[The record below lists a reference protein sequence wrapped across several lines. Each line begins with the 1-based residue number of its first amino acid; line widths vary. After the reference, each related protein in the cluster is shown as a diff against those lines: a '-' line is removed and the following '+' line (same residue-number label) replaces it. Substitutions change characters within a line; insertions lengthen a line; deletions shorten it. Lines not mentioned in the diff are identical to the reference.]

1 MFPTR
6 TALDNLMTEALAA
19 TAPDKVFSRPAT
31 DNSAARRNSM
41 SIVRTTGMATV
52 VFAGSIGTII
62 EWYDFLIYGTAA
74 ALVFNTLFF
83 PGIDPVAGTLA
94 ALATYSVGFVARPV
108 GGAIFGH
115 FGDRVGRKI
124 MLMITMVIMALG
136 TFAVGCLPT
145 YQQIGV
151 WAPILLVILRFLQG
165 IGLGGEWGGA
175 SLMVVEH
182 APAGRRGLFGSLVQ
196 IGFPLGLV
204 TSSGVFALV
213 TMMPEADF
221 KAWGWRIPFMLSI
234 LLLGIGWFVRTR
246 VPETPIFEEIK
257 RRDKILKNP
266 FVEAIFRSPR
276 SFLVAVGLKISEVS
290 WVYIL
295 TIFIVVYATS
305 QLHLPRTLL
314 LNAIFV
320 AALVE
325 VITIPLFGWLSDHIG
340 RRIFYFLGTFSTACF
355 AFPLF
360 WLLGT
365 KDPLIIILTV
375 VVALSFGHGTMFGLQ
390 SAYFPELFGTRVR
403 YTGASFGF
411 QLSAALGGGFSP
423 LIATALVGYMGGTAG
438 VSLMLILL
446 AAITFIAT
454 LFAPETKS
462 RPLVD

>member
-1 MFPTR
+1 MNAELVIRDAT
-6 TALDNLMTEALAA
+6 TER
-19 TAPDKVFSRPAT
+19 KG
-31 DNSAARRNSM
+31 
-41 SIVRTTGMATV
+41 GMASV
-52 VFAGSIGTII
+52 VFAGSIGTVI

-83 PGIDPVAGTLA
+83 PNIDPLAGTLA
-94 ALATYSVGFVARPV
+94 SLATYSVGFVARPI

-115 FGDRVGRKI
+115 FGDRIGRKV
-124 MLMITMVIMALG
+124 MLMITMGIMALG

-151 WAPILLVILRFLQG
+151 WAPILLVILRFIQG

-182 APAGRRGLFGSLVQ
+182 APEGRRGLFGSLVQ

-213 TMMPEADF
+213 TQMPDADF
-221 KAWGWRIPFMLSI
+221 RSWGWRIPFLLSI
-234 LLLGIGWFVRTR
+234 LLLGVGWFVRAR
-246 VPETPIFEEIK
+246 VPETPAFEKIK
-257 RRDKILKNP
+257 RRGDIAKNP
-266 FVEAIFRSPR
+266 FVEAVFKNPR

-295 TIFIVVYATS
+295 TIFIVVYATG
-305 QLHLPRTLL
+305 QLGLPRTLL
-314 LNAIFV
+314 LNAIFI

-325 VITIPLFGWLSDHIG
+325 VLTIPLFGWLSDHVG
-340 RRIFYFLGTFSTACF
+340 RRAFYFLGTVFTAAF

-365 KDPLIIILTV
+365 KEPLVIVLTV
-375 VVALSFGHGTMFGLQ
+375 VVALSLGHGTMFGLQ

-403 YTGASFGF
+403 YSGASFGF
-411 QLSAALGGGFSP
+411 QTAAALGGGFAP
-423 LIATALVGYMGGTAG
+423 IIATALAGTMGGTAG
-438 VSLMLILL
+438 VSMMLILL
-446 AAITFIAT
+446 AVITFVAT
-454 LFAPETKS
+454 LCARETKGES
-462 RPLVD
+462 LLG

>member
-1 MFPTR
+1 MNAELLIR
-6 TALDNLMTEALAA
+6 DA
-19 TAPDKVFSRPAT
+19 TIKREG
-31 DNSAARRNSM
+31 
-41 SIVRTTGMATV
+41 GMASV

-83 PGIDPVAGTLA
+83 PNIDPLAGTLA
-94 ALATYSVGFVARPV
+94 SLATYSVGFVARPI

-115 FGDRVGRKI
+115 FGDRIGRKV
-124 MLMITMVIMALG
+124 MLMITMGIMALG

-151 WAPILLVILRFLQG
+151 WAPTFLVTLRFIQG

-182 APAGRRGLFGSLVQ
+182 APEGRRGLFGSLVQ

-213 TMMPEADF
+213 TQMPDADF
-221 KAWGWRIPFMLSI
+221 KSWGWRIPFLLSI
-234 LLLGIGWFVRTR
+234 LLLGIGWFVRAR
-246 VPETPIFEEIK
+246 VPETPAFEKIK
-257 RRDKILKNP
+257 RRGDIAKNP
-266 FVEAIFRSPR
+266 FVEAVFKNPKN
-276 SFLVAVGLKISEVS
+276 FLVAVGLKISEVS

-295 TIFIVVYATS
+295 TIFIVVYATG
-305 QLHLPRTLL
+305 QLGLPRSLL
-314 LNAIFV
+314 LNAIFI

-325 VITIPLFGWLSDHIG
+325 VLTIPLFGWLSDHVG
-340 RRIFYFLGTFSTACF
+340 RRAFYFVGTLFTAAF

-365 KDPLIIILTV
+365 KDPLVVVVTV

-403 YTGASFGF
+403 YSGASFGF
-411 QLSAALGGGFSP
+411 QAAAAIGGGFSP
-423 LIATALVGYMGGTAG
+423 IIATALAGTMGGTAG
-438 VSLMLILL
+438 VSMMLILL
-446 AAITFIAT
+446 ALITFIAT
-454 LFAPETKS
+454 LCARETKGES
-462 RPLVD
+462 LLG

>member
-1 MFPTR
+1 MTDITVWVLHMNAELVLRDATTER
-6 TALDNLMTEALAA
+6 TG
-19 TAPDKVFSRPAT
+19 
-31 DNSAARRNSM
+31 
-41 SIVRTTGMATV
+41 GMASV
-52 VFAGSIGTII
+52 VFAGSIGTVI

-83 PGIDPVAGTLA
+83 PNIDPLAGTLA
-94 ALATYSVGFVARPV
+94 SLATYSVGFVARPI

-115 FGDRVGRKI
+115 FGDRIGRKV
-124 MLMITMVIMALG
+124 MLMITMGIMALG

-151 WAPILLVILRFLQG
+151 WAPILLVTLRFIQG

-182 APAGRRGLFGSLVQ
+182 APEGRRGLFGSLVQ

-213 TMMPEADF
+213 TQMPDADF
-221 KAWGWRIPFMLSI
+221 KSWGWRIPFLLSI
-234 LLLGIGWFVRTR
+234 LLLGVGWFVRAR
-246 VPETPIFEEIK
+246 VPETPAFEKIK
-257 RRDKILKNP
+257 RRGDIAKNP
-266 FVEAIFRSPR
+266 FVEAVFKNPR

-295 TIFIVVYATS
+295 TIFIVVYATG
-305 QLHLPRTLL
+305 QLGLPRALL
-314 LNAIFV
+314 LNAIFI

-325 VITIPLFGWLSDHIG
+325 VLTIPLFGWLSDHVG
-340 RRIFYFLGTFSTACF
+340 RRAFYFLGTVFTAAF

-365 KDPLIIILTV
+365 KEPLVIVLTV
-375 VVALSFGHGTMFGLQ
+375 VVALSLGHGTMFGLQ

-403 YTGASFGF
+403 YSGASFGF
-411 QLSAALGGGFSP
+411 QAAAALGGGFAP
-423 LIATALVGYMGGTAG
+423 IIATALAGTMGGTAG
-438 VSLMLILL
+438 VSMMLILL
-446 AAITFIAT
+446 ALITFVAT
-454 LFAPETKS
+454 LCARETKGES
-462 RPLVD
+462 LLG

>member
-1 MFPTR
+1 
-6 TALDNLMTEALAA
+6 
-19 TAPDKVFSRPAT
+19 
-31 DNSAARRNSM
+31 
-41 SIVRTTGMATV
+41 MAKV

-151 WAPILLVILRFLQG
+151 WAPISLVILRFIQG

-182 APAGRRGLFGSLVQ
+182 APAARRGLFGSLVQ

-221 KAWGWRIPFMLSI
+221 KSWGWRIPFLLSI
-234 LLLGIGWFVRTR
+234 LLLGVGWFVRTR
-246 VPETPIFEEIK
+246 VPETPIFEDVK
-257 RRDKILKNP
+257 RRDKIAKNP

-295 TIFIVVYATS
+295 TIFIVVYATG
-305 QLHLPRTLL
+305 QLHLPRSLL

-325 VITIPLFGWLSDHIG
+325 VMTIPLFGWLSDHIG
-340 RRIFYFLGTFSTACF
+340 RRIFYFLGTVFTACF

-360 WLLGT
+360 WFLGT
-365 KDPLIIILTV
+365 KDPLIIVLTV
-375 VVALSFGHGTMFGLQ
+375 VVALSLGHGTMFGLQ

-423 LIATALVGYMGGTAG
+423 LIATALAGYMGGTGG
-438 VSLMLILL
+438 VSMMLILL
-446 AAITFIAT
+446 ASITFVAT
-454 LFAPETKS
+454 LFATETKS

>member
-1 MFPTR
+1 MTR
-6 TALDNLMTEALAA
+6 DSVGGLHMNAEIVIRDAA
-19 TAPDKVFSRPAT
+19 TE
-31 DNSAARRNSM
+31 RRG
-41 SIVRTTGMATV
+41 GMASV

-83 PGIDPVAGTLA
+83 PTIDPLAGTLA
-94 ALATYSVGFVARPV
+94 SLATYSVGFVARPI

-115 FGDRVGRKI
+115 FGDRIGRKV
-124 MLMITMVIMALG
+124 MLMITMGMMAVG

-151 WAPILLVILRFLQG
+151 WAPILLVTLRFIQG

-182 APAGRRGLFGSLVQ
+182 APEGRRGLFGSLVQ

-213 TMMPEADF
+213 TQMPDADF
-221 KAWGWRIPFMLSI
+221 KSWGWRIPFLLSI
-234 LLLGIGWFVRTR
+234 LLLGVGWFVRAR
-246 VPETPIFEEIK
+246 VPETPVFEEIK
-257 RRDKILKNP
+257 RRGDIAKNP
-266 FVEAIFRSPR
+266 FVEAVFKNPR

-295 TIFIVVYATS
+295 TIFIVVYAVG
-305 QLHLPRTLL
+305 QLGLPRTLL
-314 LNAIFV
+314 LNAILI

-325 VITIPLFGWLSDHIG
+325 VVTIPLFGWLSDYVG
-340 RRIFYFLGTFSTACF
+340 RRVFYFLGTVFTAAF

-365 KDPLIIILTV
+365 KEPLVVVVTV
-375 VVALSFGHGTMFGLQ
+375 VLALSLGHGTMFGLQ

-403 YTGASFGF
+403 YSGASFGF
-411 QLSAALGGGFSP
+411 QVAAALGGGFSP
-423 LIATALVGYMGGTAG
+423 IIATALAGTMGGTAG
-438 VSLMLILL
+438 VSVMLILL
-446 AAITFIAT
+446 AVITFIAT
-454 LFAPETKS
+454 LCAQETKGES
-462 RPLVD
+462 LGD

>member
-1 MFPTR
+1 VPAAFMSNDRKQFR
-6 TALDNLMTEALAA
+6 WGLCMTAELVIRDTTVERNGGMT
-19 TAPDKVFSRPAT
+19 S
-31 DNSAARRNSM
+31 
-41 SIVRTTGMATV
+41 V

-83 PGIDPVAGTLA
+83 PTIDPLSGTLA
-94 ALATYSVGFVARPV
+94 SLATYSVGFVARPI

-115 FGDRVGRKI
+115 FGDRIGRKT
-124 MLMITMVIMALG
+124 MLMITMAIMALG

-151 WAPILLVILRFLQG
+151 WAPILLVALRFIQG
-165 IGLGGEWGGA
+165 IALGGEWGGA

-182 APAGRRGLFGSLVQ
+182 APPGRRGLFGSLVQ

-213 TMMPEADF
+213 TQMPDADF
-221 KAWGWRIPFMLSI
+221 KSWGWRIPFLLSI
-234 LLLGIGWFVRTR
+234 LLLGVGWFVRAR
-246 VPETPIFEEIK
+246 VPETPVFEDIK
-257 RRDKILKNP
+257 RRGDIARNP
-266 FVEAIFRSPR
+266 FVEAVFKNPR

-295 TIFIVVYATS
+295 TIFIVVYATG
-305 QLHLPRTLL
+305 QLGLPRTLL
-314 LNAIFV
+314 LNAIFI

-325 VITIPLFGWLSDHIG
+325 VATIPLFGWLSDHLG
-340 RRIFYFLGTFSTACF
+340 RRVFYFFGTLLTAAF

-360 WLLGT
+360 WFLGT
-365 KDPLIIILTV
+365 KDPLTVIVTV

-403 YTGASFGF
+403 YSGASFGF
-411 QLSAALGGGFSP
+411 QTAAALGGGFSP
-423 LIATALVGYMGGTAG
+423 IIATALAGTMGGTSG
-438 VSLMLILL
+438 VSMMLILL
-446 AAITFIAT
+446 ALITFVAA
-454 LFAPETKS
+454 LYARETKS
-462 RPLVD
+462 ESLLG

>member
-1 MFPTR
+1 MNAELVIRDATTER
-6 TALDNLMTEALAA
+6 KGGMT
-19 TAPDKVFSRPAT
+19 S
-31 DNSAARRNSM
+31 
-41 SIVRTTGMATV
+41 V

-83 PGIDPVAGTLA
+83 PTIDPLSGTLA
-94 ALATYSVGFVARPV
+94 SLATYSVGFVARPI

-115 FGDRVGRKI
+115 FGDRIGRKT
-124 MLMITMVIMALG
+124 MLMITMAIMALG

-151 WAPILLVILRFLQG
+151 WAPILLVALRFIQG
-165 IGLGGEWGGA
+165 IALGGEWGGA

-182 APAGRRGLFGSLVQ
+182 APTGRRGLFGSLVQ

-213 TMMPEADF
+213 TRMPDADF
-221 KAWGWRIPFMLSI
+221 KSWGWRIPFLLSI
-234 LLLGIGWFVRTR
+234 LLLGVGWFVRAR
-246 VPETPIFEEIK
+246 VPETPVFEAIK
-257 RRDKILKNP
+257 RRGDIARNP
-266 FVEAIFRSPR
+266 FVEAVFKNPR

-295 TIFIVVYATS
+295 TIFIVVYATG
-305 QLHLPRTLL
+305 QLGLPRTLL
-314 LNAIFV
+314 LNAIFI

-325 VITIPLFGWLSDHIG
+325 VATIPLFGWLSDHVG
-340 RRIFYFLGTFSTACF
+340 RRVFYFLGTLFTAAF

-365 KDPLIIILTV
+365 KDPLVVIVTV

-403 YTGASFGF
+403 YSGASFGF
-411 QLSAALGGGFSP
+411 QTAAALGGGFSP
-423 LIATALVGYMGGTAG
+423 IIATALAGTMGGTSG
-438 VSLMLILL
+438 VSMMLILL
-446 AAITFIAT
+446 ALITFAAA
-454 LFAPETKS
+454 LCARETKS
-462 RPLVD
+462 ESLLG

>member
-1 MFPTR
+1 MNAELVIRDAT
-6 TALDNLMTEALAA
+6 TER
-19 TAPDKVFSRPAT
+19 KG
-31 DNSAARRNSM
+31 
-41 SIVRTTGMATV
+41 GMASV
-52 VFAGSIGTII
+52 VFAGSIGTVI

-83 PGIDPVAGTLA
+83 PNIDPLAGTLA
-94 ALATYSVGFVARPV
+94 SLATYSVGFVARPI

-115 FGDRVGRKI
+115 FGDRIGRKV
-124 MLMITMVIMALG
+124 MLMITMGIMALG

-151 WAPILLVILRFLQG
+151 WAPIFLVILRFIQG

-182 APAGRRGLFGSLVQ
+182 APEGRRGLFGSLVQ

-213 TMMPEADF
+213 TQMPDADF
-221 KAWGWRIPFMLSI
+221 RSWGWRIPFLLSI
-234 LLLGIGWFVRTR
+234 LLLGVGWFVRAR
-246 VPETPIFEEIK
+246 VPETPAFEKIK
-257 RRDKILKNP
+257 RRGDIAKNP
-266 FVEAIFRSPR
+266 FVEAVFKNPR

-295 TIFIVVYATS
+295 TIFIVVYATG
-305 QLHLPRTLL
+305 QLGLPRTLL
-314 LNAIFV
+314 LNAIFI

-325 VITIPLFGWLSDHIG
+325 VLTIPLFGWLSDHVG
-340 RRIFYFLGTFSTACF
+340 RRAFYFLGTVFTAAF

-365 KDPLIIILTV
+365 KDPLVIVLTV
-375 VVALSFGHGTMFGLQ
+375 VVALSLGHGTMFGLQ

-403 YTGASFGF
+403 YSGASFGF
-411 QLSAALGGGFSP
+411 QTAAALGGGFAP
-423 LIATALVGYMGGTAG
+423 IIATALAGTMGGTAG
-438 VSLMLILL
+438 VSMMLILL
-446 AAITFIAT
+446 AVITFVAT
-454 LFAPETKS
+454 LCARETKGES
-462 RPLVD
+462 LLG